1 MKQTSDADS
10 ISLNGPAK
18 SIHSDDSWQETQA
31 KVSPFLSSSGQPKM
45 SLADLISQHQY
56 TGTSIRNRTN
66 RFWTYIGN
74 NHMAQH
80 PELYTADELAKFATT
95 AKSLP
100 SELASPSSDMTM
112 TQTSPILSMSSL
124 HLASSTSPEPQE
136 LEARDK
142 ATREMQYQQEIATY
156 WPGEHPA
163 HRQQPE
169 VRPDS
174 QGREPVA
181 SACETVF
188 EEEEDNGSAY
198 SGQEVQQAQASPVV
212 QVRRRNTIDS
222 FLSLYKKNGTMN

>member
-1 MKQTSDADS
+1 
-10 ISLNGPAK
+10 
-18 SIHSDDSWQETQA
+18 
-31 KVSPFLSSSGQPKM
+31 M
-45 SLADLISQHQY
+45 SLADLISQHQQ

-80 PELYTADELAKFATT
+80 PELYTAEELAKFAAS
-95 AKSLP
+95 AKSAP
-100 SELASPSSDMTM
+100 SELASPTTEMTM
-112 TQTSPILSMSSL
+112 THNSPMLSISSL
-124 HLASSTSPEPQE
+124 HLAPSSTSPEPHE

-142 ATREMQYQQEIATY
+142 ATREMQYQQEVATY
-156 WPGEHPA
+156 RPGEHPA

-198 SGQEVQQAQASPVV
+198 SGQDVQQAHVSPIV

-222 FLSLYKKNGTMN
+222 FLNFYHENET